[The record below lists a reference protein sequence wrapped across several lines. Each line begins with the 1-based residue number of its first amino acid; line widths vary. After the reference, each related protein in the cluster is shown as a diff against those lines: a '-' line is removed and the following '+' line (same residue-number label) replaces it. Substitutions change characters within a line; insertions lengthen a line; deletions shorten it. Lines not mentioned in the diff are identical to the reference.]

1 MTRKEG
7 YLAALLALTL
17 IVGPAEGQIK
27 SSSAKL
33 NDVTVDTDADAT
45 TVHVKTSSPTP
56 YRSEFIDAPPRVVI
70 DLQDTTYAWRP
81 ATPPPTTDPVK
92 VIRGSQ
98 YRAGVARLVIEL
110 TRKVEYS
117 IETEPSGLRVVMRGS
132 NDRQAATSAAGRK
145 PDREQVG
152 AAGSGAPI
160 MVPASQPEP
169 ARPEPPRKE
178 AAGAGLF
185 QIAQA
190 QPTAPAPPPPPDSRR
205 LISLDFKEADV
216 VNLLRI
222 LATESGKNIVVG
234 DDVKGKMSITL
245 RNVPWEVA
253 LDTIL
258 EARGLTK
265 VERDNLIRIVTNEQ
279 IAREREAKARA
290 EEARLKAEVEVR
302 QKVAEAI
309 LREQEAAVRKAA
321 AEAAMQEAEARGPLR
336 EETIRLSYA
345 DPEEVAKTLQGILGI
360 PPQGLAVAPPPIPGP
375 PPIAEPPFSALYGT
389 APPPRPQPIVPPNI
403 EVLSKGLTIQA
414 HKPTNSLFVRLYA
427 TDLERIKKLIRESF
441 DIPLPQVKIEARL
454 ESLDRFA
461 LENLGVNWGGAYSWS
476 SGSTQIVGQGLT
488 TAIPAAAGGT
498 ALSRTGIPF
507 VGNIVGN
514 PNLTLTELL
523 PIAAATGLPTG
534 ASLVN
539 LPVSTLPATGGISNT
554 PTGGISFGIV
564 GTKFNINLALQA
576 LAEQQKTR
584 TIARPEVVTVENA
597 KALIQLGRE
606 IPYATVSSAG
616 TQIQFRDAVLQLQVT
631 PVVIR
636 EGAVTRIKMNVLV
649 ENNEQGADTAAGPT
663 IVKRRA
669 ETQVLVKEGEHL
681 VIGGVGNSTE
691 SKSIRKVPLF
701 GDIPVLGWLFKQRG
715 DRESSSELVVFITPS
730 VLASVPGTPP
740 R

>member
-1 MTRKEG
+1 MTRKGG
-7 YLAALLALTL
+7 YLAALLALTT
-17 IVGPAEGQIK
+17 IVTPAQGQSTNSPVQLK
-27 SSSAKL
+27 
-33 NDVTVDTDADAT
+33 DVTVQTDADTT
-45 TVHVKTSSPTP
+45 TVHVRTSSPTP
-56 YRSEFIDAPPRVVI
+56 YRSEFIEAPPRVVI
-70 DLQDTTYAWRP
+70 DFQDTSYRWRSP
-81 ATPPPTTDPVK
+81 GSGVAVDPVK

-110 TRKVEYS
+110 TRKVGYS
-117 IETEPSGLRVVMRGS
+117 IESESSGVRVVLRGS
-132 NDRQAATSAAGRK
+132 DGRPAPSPSAVIMPGPVTTVAMPAA
-145 PDREQVG
+145 PPV
-152 AAGSGAPI
+152 P
-160 MVPASQPEP
+160 PASQPP
-169 ARPEPPRKE
+169 LPRR
-178 AAGAGLF
+178 GATPGSELI
-185 QIAQA
+185 QVAQA
-190 QPTAPAPPPPPDSRR
+190 QPPAPAPPPPPDSRR

-222 LATESGKNIVVG
+222 LAAESGKNIVVG

-253 LDTIL
+253 LETIL

-265 VERDNLIRIVTNEQ
+265 VEKDNLIRIVTNEQ

-290 EEARLKAEVEVR
+290 EEARVKAEVEVR
-302 QKVAEAI
+302 QKVAEAT
-309 LREQEAAVRKAA
+309 LREQEAAIRKAA
-321 AEAAMQEAEARGPLR
+321 AEAALREAEARGPLR

-360 PPQGLAVAPPPIPGP
+360 PPQGLPVAPPPIPGP

-389 APPPRPQPIVPPNI
+389 APAPRPQPVVPPNI
-403 EVLSKGLTIQA
+403 EVLSKGITIQA
-414 HKPTNSLFVRLYA
+414 HKPTNSLFIRHYA
-427 TDLERIKKLIRESF
+427 NDLERIKRLIAETL

-461 LENLGVNWGGAYSWS
+461 LENLGVTWGATAAGQ
-476 SGSTQIVGQGLT
+476 SGNTRLVGSGVT
-488 TAIPAAAGGT
+488 TAIPASGGGAITSPAGIGISDALT
-498 ALSRTGIPF
+498 A
-507 VGNIVGN
+507 GN
-514 PNLTLTELL
+514 PLLTLANLL
-523 PIAAATGLPTG
+523 PVAAATGLPTG
-534 ASLVN
+534 GSLVN
-539 LPVSTLPATGGISNT
+539 LPVSTLPTTGGISNT
-554 PTGGISFGIV
+554 PTGGFSFGII
-564 GTKFNINLALQA
+564 GTRFSVNLALQA

-597 KALIQLGRE
+597 KATIQLGRE

-616 TQIQFRDAVLQLQVT
+616 TQIQFRDAVLQLQVI

-636 EGAVTRIKMNVLV
+636 EGTVTKIKMNVLV
-649 ENNEQGADTAAGPT
+649 ENNEQGADTVAGPT

-730 VLASVPGTPP
+730 VLGAPASAVP

>member
-1 MTRKEG
+1 MIRKG
-7 YLAALLALTL
+7 RYVVALLALTM
-17 IVGPAEGQIK
+17 IVVPAEGQIK
-27 SSSAKL
+27 NSSVQL
-33 NDVTVDTDADAT
+33 NDVTVATDAEAT

-56 YRSEFIDAPPRVVI
+56 YRTEFIEAPPRVVI
-70 DLQDTTYAWRP
+70 DFQDTTYAWRRP
-81 ATPPPTTDPVK
+81 APSGGIDPVK

-117 IETEPSGLRVVMRGS
+117 IEEEPTGLRVVMRGS
-132 NDRQAATSAAGRK
+132 NGRTATPPAAILTPGPAVAA
-145 PDREQVG
+145 
-152 AAGSGAPI
+152 AA
-160 MVPASQPEP
+160 
-169 ARPEPPRKE
+169 
-178 AAGAGLF
+178 AAGASTPAVASRPDPSRREPTPGSGLL
-185 QIAQA
+185 QVAQA
-190 QPTAPAPPPPPDSRR
+190 QPAAPVPPPPPDSRR

-222 LATESGKNIVVG
+222 LAAESGKNIVVG

-253 LDTIL
+253 LETIL
-258 EARGLTK
+258 ESRGLTK
-265 VERDNLIRIVTNEQ
+265 VEKDNLIRIVTNEQ

-290 EEARLKAEVEVR
+290 EEAKVKAEVEVR
-302 QKVAEAI
+302 QKLAEAI

-321 AEAAMQEAEARGPLR
+321 AEAALQEAEARGPLR

-345 DPEEVAKTLQGILGI
+345 DPVEVAISLQGILGI
-360 PPQGLAVAPPPIPGP
+360 PPEGLQVSPPPIVGP

-389 APPPRPQPIVPPNI
+389 APPVRPQPIVPPNVD
-403 EVLSKGLTIQA
+403 VLSKGITIRA
-414 HKPTNSLFVRLYA
+414 HKPTNSLFIRHYA
-427 TDLERIKKLIRESF
+427 NDLERIKKLIRETL

-461 LENLGVNWGGAYSWS
+461 LENLGVTWGGAAAGQ
-476 SGSTQIVGQGLT
+476 SGNTRLVGSGVT
-488 TAIPAAAGGT
+488 TNIPAAGGGAITSPGGIGISSPLT
-498 ALSRTGIPF
+498 A
-507 VGNIVGN
+507 GN
-514 PNLTLTELL
+514 PLLSLANLL
-523 PIAAATGLPTG
+523 PVAAATGLPTG
-534 ASLVN
+534 GSLVN

-554 PTGGISFGIV
+554 PTGGFSFGII
-564 GTKFNINLALQA
+564 GTRFSVNLALQA

-597 KALIQLGRE
+597 KATIQLGRE

-616 TQIQFRDAVLQLQVT
+616 TQVQFRDAVLQLQVT

-636 EGAVTRIKMNVLV
+636 EGAVTKIKMLVLV

-701 GDIPVLGWLFKQRG
+701 GDVPVLGWLFKQRG

-730 VLASVPGTPP
+730 VLNSPPGSPP